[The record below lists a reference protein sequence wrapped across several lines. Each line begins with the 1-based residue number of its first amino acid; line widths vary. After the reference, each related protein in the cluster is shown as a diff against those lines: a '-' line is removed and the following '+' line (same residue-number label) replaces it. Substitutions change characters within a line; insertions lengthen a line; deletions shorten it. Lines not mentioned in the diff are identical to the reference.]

1 MNISLRLTNVW
12 QQIKNEEKNFFL
24 THIKNLNMI
33 EKENNKYPP
42 PTLINDIKNERLKE
56 KLLKY
61 A

>member
-1 MNISLRLTNVW
+1 
-12 QQIKNEEKNFFL
+12 
-24 THIKNLNMI
+24 MI